1 MLESHYGR
9 GTEVRDSPRYPEET
23 PGGFMNETEA
33 REFLKTHKQAVLATI
48 RKDGRPQLSN
58 VLVVYNQGQL
68 EMSITE
74 TRAKYKNLV
83 RDPRVTVLLLGDSF
97 WQYLT
102 VDGRATVVR
111 GEEALPLLRAYY
123 EQAAGHPHENWEEYD
138 RAMREE
144 QRVLVRISVDH
155 MYPLS
160 D

>member
-1 MLESHYGR
+1 
-9 GTEVRDSPRYPEET
+9 
-23 PGGFMNETEA
+23 MNETEA
-33 REFLKTHKQAVLATI
+33 REFLQTHTHAVLATI

-58 VLVVYNQGQL
+58 VLVVYHEGHL

-83 RDPRVTVLLLGDSF
+83 RDPRVTVLVLGDTF

-102 VDGRATVVR
+102 IDGQASVVR
-111 GEEALPLLRAYY
+111 GEEAIPLLRAYY
-123 EQAAGHPHENWEEYD
+123 EKAAGRPHEDWEEYD
-138 RAMREE
+138 RAMRQER
-144 QRVLVRISVDH
+144 RVLARISIDH

>member
-1 MLESHYGR
+1 
-9 GTEVRDSPRYPEET
+9 
-23 PGGFMNETEA
+23 MNETDA
-33 REFLKTHKQAVLATI
+33 RDFLKTHTHAVLATI
-48 RKDGRPQLSN
+48 RNDGRPQLSN
-58 VLVVYNQGQL
+58 VLVVYNQEHL

-83 RDPRVTVLLLGDSF
+83 RDPRVTVLVLGDTF

-111 GEEALPLLRAYY
+111 GEEAIPLLRAYY
-123 EQAAGHPHENWEEYD
+123 EKGTGRPHQDWDEYD

-144 QRVLVRISVDH
+144 QRVLVRISIDH